1 MRTRIAG
8 PGQAKRGTGSTGFK
22 KRIAL
27 LMAMTAGLSA
37 CVPAASGPAPRIQQ
51 VRAAPP
57 RPMVTVPPPRPARPL
72 PPSPPQALVAA
83 IDRLGAS
90 FGGDAG
96 IAVMDIE
103 QGWMIDHNGDR
114 FYPQQ
119 SVSKLWVAITALD
132 AVDRGALKLS
142 EQRTVTT
149 SDLTLFHQPIAA
161 RIAGDGFDTT
171 YGELM
176 TTALRMS
183 DNTANDIVLRRL
195 GGPAAIRE
203 MISRKQLGAIN
214 FGNGERALQS
224 EIAGLEW
231 RQDYASGSGR
241 GFYRA
246 RAALPMDKRQAAMKR
261 YLERPMDGIT
271 PTAMVTALSRLS
283 RGELLTAQST
293 SLLLRTMAESRTG
306 PQRLKGG
313 LPLGWQL
320 SHKTGT
326 GQDLG
331 GMVAGYNDVG
341 IITAPGG
348 HRYAV
353 AVLIGNTRLG
363 IPARQQ
369 LMQGVVRSLVAT
381 HQSSTIASIGGSG
394 G

>member
-1 MRTRIAG
+1 M
-8 PGQAKRGTGSTGFK
+8 RGTGSTGFK

-37 CVPAASGPAPRIQQ
+37 CVPAASGPAPRIQHAR
-51 VRAAPP
+51 VAPP

-72 PPSPPQALVAA
+72 PPSPPQSLVAA

-90 FGGDAG
+90 FAGDAG

-142 EQRTVTT
+142 ESRRVT
-149 SDLTLFHQPIAA
+149 SADLTLFHQPIAA
-161 RIAGDGFDTT
+161 RIGANGFDTT

-176 TTALRMS
+176 MNALRMS
-183 DNTANDIVLRRL
+183 DNTCNDIVLRRL
-195 GGPAAIRE
+195 GGPSAIRE

-231 RQDYASGSGR
+231 RQDYAAGRGR

-246 RAALPMDKRQAAMKR
+246 RAALPMAERQAAMKR
-261 YLERPMDGIT
+261 YLVRPMDGIT
-271 PTAMVTALSRLS
+271 PTAMVTALSRLA
-283 RGELLTAQST
+283 RGELLTQQST

-313 LPLGWQL
+313 LPVGWQL

-326 GQDLG
+326 GQDLA

-353 AVLIGNTRLG
+353 AVLIGNTRQG
-363 IPARQQ
+363 IPVRQE
-369 LMQGVVRSLVAT
+369 LMQSVVRALVAT
-381 HQSSTIASIGGSG
+381 HQSSTIASIGSTG